1 MISLKRL
8 IMNPKSP
15 DRALKQAY
23 SEAEGALA
31 RIAHVNR
38 LSRDIMDIKH
48 YELDMNGGTSE
59 TLRIFSKKGIVDVIN
74 FDANSDTFTISL
86 QNPEITP
93 DKDKFY
99 IQLTAYTSGTA
110 VPTIFGIGAAT
121 DIFNLRIVDTAA
133 TQDWGNLYFY
143 YELVKID

>member
-1 MISLKRL
+1 
-8 IMNPKSP
+8 MNPKSP